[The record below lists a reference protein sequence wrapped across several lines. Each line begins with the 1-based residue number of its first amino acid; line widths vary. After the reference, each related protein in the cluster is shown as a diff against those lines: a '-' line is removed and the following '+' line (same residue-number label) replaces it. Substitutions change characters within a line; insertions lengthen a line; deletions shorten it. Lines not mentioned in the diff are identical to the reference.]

1 MTAEKHPLEMVRDAL
16 ERSQELEYNPFEP
29 NNQSAHYN
37 KVAKALIS
45 LTLYM
50 GQTQS
55 CAECER
61 LGRENAKLREA
72 VRDLA
77 EGAGPL
83 CQAVSSHKLFA
94 EYRQSLLDCYEKHA
108 ATIAAAGGDDGR

>member
-1 MTAEKHPLEMVRDAL
+1 MVRDAL

-50 GQTQS
+50 SQMQS

-61 LGRENAKLREA
+61 LGRENARLKTEIEVLRNA
-72 VRDLA
+72 V
-77 EGAGPL
+77 
-83 CQAVSSHKLFA
+83 
-94 EYRQSLLDCYEKHA
+94 
-108 ATIAAAGGDDGR
+108 